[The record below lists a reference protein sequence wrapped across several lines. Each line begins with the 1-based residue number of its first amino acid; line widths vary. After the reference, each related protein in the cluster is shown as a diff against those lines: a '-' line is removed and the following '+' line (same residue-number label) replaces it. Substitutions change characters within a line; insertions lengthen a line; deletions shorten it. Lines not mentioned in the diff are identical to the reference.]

1 MMTGEDKRQRDE
13 WKAKAERSNNGVK
26 RSITNLEWFY
36 RNNLHFEMYAE
47 WWVVMCGI
55 ADDTD
60 AAYEWLMS
68 EHVDT
73 TNQPDGG
80 PDAPE
85 TAGTDETDDENAP
98 ETPDFVENPQ
108 KTGFQGT
115 ENARNADEL
124 PEGDSVGI
132 MYRALNNQN
141 SPTFCALLRYLGISN
156 GISASWDEAE
166 DALRMLADM
175 VERDY
180 VRWEGM
186 YDEVLAER
194 NEWKARAE
202 GAGSIE
208 LRACQSNL
216 EWLMEN
222 ESQFSHSVANT
233 AFETVH
239 DAPYS
244 PLDTLAWLM
253 SEHVDA
259 NGTCPDMDGTPS
271 NVDGTPSDAGDCG
284 QIADMSGKR
293 PDCVHDE
300 SEMSEVGS
308 EVGSKLDTR
317 EKLEADVRCCLM
329 MFGGCL
335 ESKFREGKLGTDERL
350 AQERAWFPAF
360 ANALDRQAA
369 ITERESH
376 YRIEDLSHDCEMWR
390 DRAEDMRM
398 ERDALELE
406 KAELVDQLDE
416 YRDAFDFA
424 KNLERRVK
432 ERYVLDL
439 WGVRYVPKEW
449 YDEARDAPDTD
460 GMDRVGLRATIDS
473 LKDELAASRRELKMA
488 RGELSV
494 TLNNWEQAKG
504 KLDRRKA
511 ELDGRERMLRERG
524 DRSAEEPAGETVDA
538 LRAELAAAEGEREEY
553 RSRLGRVL
561 DGLEAIRKQEAM

>member
-1 MMTGEDKRQRDE
+1 MTKTKRQLR
-13 WKAKAERSNNGVK
+13 AEAVERLK
-26 RSITNLEWFY
+26 
-36 RNNLHFEMYAE
+36 
-47 WWVVMCGI
+47 
-55 ADDTD
+55 
-60 AAYEWLMS
+60 AYETWHENEKSRHASPDLLMAVIGGES
-68 EHVDT
+68 WGDT
-73 TNQPDGG
+73 WQENRDTLVSLL
-80 PDAPE
+80 
-85 TAGTDETDDENAP
+85 TDETDDENAP

-124 PEGDSVGI
+124 PEGDAVGI

-216 EWLMEN
+216 EWLMD
-222 ESQFSHSVANT
+222 T

-259 NGTCPDMDGTPS
+259 NGTCPDANGTPS

-308 EVGSKLDTR
+308 EVDT
-317 EKLEADVRCCLM
+317 
-329 MFGGCL
+329 
-335 ESKFREGKLGTDERL
+335 
-350 AQERAWFPAF
+350 
-360 ANALDRQAA
+360 
-369 ITERESH
+369 
-376 YRIEDLSHDCEMWR
+376 
-390 DRAEDMRM
+390 
-398 ERDALELE
+398 
-406 KAELVDQLDE
+406 
-416 YRDAFDFA
+416 
-424 KNLERRVK
+424 
-432 ERYVLDL
+432 
-439 WGVRYVPKEW
+439 
-449 YDEARDAPDTD
+449 RDAPDTD
-460 GMDRVGLRATIDS
+460 GMDRVELRATIDS
-473 LKDELAASRRELKMA
+473 LRDELAASRRELKMA

-511 ELDGRERMLRERG
+511 ELDGRERMLRERE
-524 DRSAEEPAGETVDA
+524 DRSAEELAGETVDA